1 MEIFI
6 FCVVNYFLC
15 GVFDTDIFV
24 LVSAKLNWHRFWEIE
39 NEGTNTKSVMR
50 KKKMRKKQ

>member
-15 GVFDTDIFV
+15 GVFDTDIFA
-24 LVSAKLNWHRFWEIE
+24 LVSAKLMWHRFWEIE
-39 NEGTNTKSVMR
+39 NKGTNTQSVMTAD
-50 KKKMRKKQ
+50 KKQQ